1 MKIIGRIIGS
11 IISAYVGWVL
21 GSYIINMIKNVNNP
35 LIRLAYLCLFV
46 VCCVIVIFI
55 YIDIIFRTH
64 IAKKIIAPLVSN
76 ILWNLIK
83 FSGTVLLQGY
93 KFTVF
98 GVSYGVKKIRKML
111 GCGP

>member
-21 GSYIINMIKNVNNP
+21 GSYIINMIKNINNP

-55 YIDIIFRTH
+55 FIDIIFRTH
-64 IAKKIIAPLVSN
+64 IAERIIATLVSN
-76 ILWNLIK
+76 VLWNLVI
-83 FSGTVLLQGY
+83 FAGAIFLRGY

-98 GVSYGVKKIRKML
+98 GVSYGVKAIRKIL
-111 GCGP
+111 VGGL

>member
-11 IISAYVGWVL
+11 IISAYAGWML

-46 VCCVIVIFI
+46 VCFVIVIFI
-55 YIDIIFRTH
+55 YIDIIFGTH
-64 IAKKIIAPLVSN
+64 IAERIIATLVSN
-76 ILWNLIK
+76 VLWNLIK
-83 FSGTVLLQGY
+83 FAGVILLQGY

-98 GVSYGVKKIRKML
+98 GVSYGVKTIRKIL
-111 GCGP
+111 GGGP